1 MHWRNRC
8 RQRETWVAWL
18 PRLLSIHFLHA
29 IPAGIDIIGNKDE
42 GEIMRI
48 FTVWGRVIVPAL
60 FLSLAV
66 VPFQSCSSP
75 KGAYGSSETDVV
87 DWQLG
92 DLNAGRGGDAS
103 KSGNPLTVDS
113 PFGSAVQFDG
123 KQDGLFIDRNP
134 LVNLR
139 RFTVEVIFRPDP
151 AGLAEQRF
159 LQMGEVDGERL
170 MMETR
175 LTEDNQWYL
184 DAYVKSGDSSLVLI
198 DKNRLHP
205 TGEWHHLAVVV
216 DEGKME
222 TYVAGKR
229 ELEGRIRFAP
239 FKSGRTSIG
248 VRMNKVYWFKGVI
261 ARIRVT
267 ARCLSPNEFIGAS
280 RQKREGK

>member
-1 MHWRNRC
+1 
-8 RQRETWVAWL
+8 
-18 PRLLSIHFLHA
+18 
-29 IPAGIDIIGNKDE
+29 
-42 GEIMRI
+42 MRI
-48 FTVWGRVIVPAL
+48 CKMWGRVSVSAL
-60 FLSLAV
+60 YSCLALV
-66 VPFQSCSSP
+66 SFQSFSSSR
-75 KGAYGSSETDVV
+75 GTLGSWGTVVV

-92 DLNAGRGGDAS
+92 DLNAASGVAAS

-123 KQDGLFIDRNP
+123 KQDGLFIDSNP

-139 RFTVEVIFRPDP
+139 QFTVEVIFRPDP
-151 AGLAEQRF
+151 EGLAEQRF

-175 LTEDNQWYL
+175 LTEDNHWYL
-184 DAYVKSGDSSLVLI
+184 DSYIKSGDSSTALI

-216 DEGKME
+216 DEGKMD
-222 TYVAGKR
+222 TFVAGKK

-248 VRMNKVYWFKGVI
+248 VRLNKVYWFKGVI
-261 ARIRVT
+261 ARVRVT
-267 ARCLSPNEFIGAS
+267 SRCLNPNEFIDS
-280 RQKREGK
+280 SIQMRKGK

>member
-1 MHWRNRC
+1 MRGK
-8 RQRETWVAWL
+8 
-18 PRLLSIHFLHA
+18 S
-29 IPAGIDIIGNKDE
+29 
-42 GEIMRI
+42 MRI
-48 FTVWGRVIVPAL
+48 STIWGRVIVPAL
-60 FLSLAV
+60 FSCLAMV
-66 VPFQSCSSP
+66 SFQSCSSP
-75 KGAYGSSETDVV
+75 KGTLGTSETNVV

-92 DLNAGRGGDAS
+92 DLNALSGGEQS
-103 KSGNPLTVDS
+103 KSGNPVTVDS

-123 KQDGLFIDRNP
+123 ERDGLFIDKNP

-139 RFTVEVIFRPDP
+139 QFTVEVIFRPDP
-151 AGLAEQRF
+151 KGLAEQRF

-184 DAYVKSGDSSLVLI
+184 DAYIKSGDSSKALI
-198 DKNRLHP
+198 DKNKLHP

-216 DEGKME
+216 DEGKMD
-222 TYVAGKR
+222 TYVAGKH

-267 ARCLSPNEFIGAS
+267 SRCLSPDAFIETSIRMRKG
-280 RQKREGK
+280 E